1 MSLPVLDSAM
11 IPRCPPLLIVTCAA
25 CLSLSTRS
33 VQAAQPQLV
42 TPLLAKSGQ
51 QAKPSFW
58 ASPLFLGGLGATGL
72 VGALTVF
79 ILKRNTRNAL
89 PESAPEISE
98 LQPATSTASAQP
110 IPSPKLPSLN
120 GNSHSALKPD
130 FPIRNGNGQM
140 QTETLSQAEALE
152 TLLQVVEPP
161 EPTPA
166 PELKFQETTR
176 LARVNIV
183 DELIQDL
190 RASDPVKR
198 RKVIWELGQRGD
210 TRAVQPLVDLLVDSD
225 SKQRSLILSALS
237 EIGTRTLKPMT
248 RALAVSLQD
257 ENSEVRKNAIRDL
270 TRVYDMV
277 SQISNLL
284 HKATEDSDQDVQET
298 AKWALG
304 QLNRIR
310 STPGETLPALKNS
323 VSPPESLP

>member
-1 MSLPVLDSAM
+1 MVRPQ
-11 IPRCPPLLIVTCAA
+11 LLIVTCMA
-25 CLSLSTRS
+25 CLGVSTRPVS
-33 VQAAQPQLV
+33 AVQLPPVLAQ
-42 TPLLAKSGQ
+42 TTQ
-51 QAKPSFW
+51 QARTPFW
-58 ASPLFLGGLGATGL
+58 ASPLFLGGLGATSV
-72 VGALTVF
+72 VGAATVF
-79 ILKRNTRNAL
+79 ILKRSSRST
-89 PESAPEISE
+89 PEILEPITPEPEAIVPPKPPSLSE
-98 LQPATSTASAQP
+98 
-110 IPSPKLPSLN
+110 LPSLN
-120 GNSHSALKPD
+120 GTASKPD
-130 FPIRNGNGQM
+130 FSPRNGHT
-140 QTETLSQAEALE
+140 QTETLSQAETLE
-152 TLLQVVEPP
+152 ALLQVVDSPK
-161 EPTPA
+161 PA
-166 PELKFQETTR
+166 PQPKLEETTR
-176 LARVNIV
+176 LAKVNIV

-190 RASDPVKR
+190 RSPDPVKR

-284 HKATEDSDQDVQET
+284 HKATEDADKDVQET

-310 STPGETLPALKNS
+310 SAPGDSLPALKNS

>member
-11 IPRCPPLLIVTCAA
+11 IRPQLLIVTCAA

-51 QAKPSFW
+51 QAKPPFW
-58 ASPLFLGGLGATGL
+58 ASPLFLGGLGATSL
-72 VGALTVF
+72 VGAFTVF
-79 ILKRNTRNAL
+79 ILKRNVRPT
-89 PESAPEISE
+89 PEILESNE
-98 LQPATSTASAQP
+98 ILESIAKHSTSLPDSQPVP
-110 IPSPKLPSLN
+110 PPKPSIVN
-120 GNSHSALKPD
+120 GTSHSAPKPD
-130 FPIRNGNGQM
+130 SPIRNGNGHT

-161 EPTPA
+161 KPTPQ
-166 PELKFQETTR
+166 PKLEETTR
-176 LARVNIV
+176 LAKVNIV

-190 RASDPVKR
+190 CAPDPVKR

-210 TRAVQPLVDLLVDSD
+210 TRAVQPLVDLLIDSD

-248 RALAVSLQD
+248 RALAISLQD

-310 STPGETLPALKNS
+310 STPADSLPALKNS

>member
-1 MSLPVLDSAM
+1 M
-11 IPRCPPLLIVTCAA
+11 IPRCPTLLIITCAT
-25 CLSLSTRS
+25 CLSLSTRP
-33 VQAAQPQLV
+33 VQAVQHQPI
-42 TPLLAKSGQ
+42 LLTQSGQ
-51 QAKPSFW
+51 PAKTPFW
-58 ASPLFLGGLGATGL
+58 ASPLFLGSVGATSI
-72 VGALTVF
+72 VGAVTVF
-79 ILKRNTRNAL
+79 VLRRTARQIL
-89 PESAPEISE
+89 PEIPESDTQRTEGIATDP
-98 LQPATSTASAQP
+98 QPVLP
-110 IPSPKLPSLN
+110 PKLSETN
-120 GNSHSALKPD
+120 GATALLKSD
-130 FPIRNGNGQM
+130 FPTRNGNGH
-140 QTETLSQAEALE
+140 TETLSQTQALE
-152 TLLQVVEPP
+152 TLTQVIEAPK
-161 EPTPA
+161 PA
-166 PELKFQETTR
+166 LPKIEETTR
-176 LARVNIV
+176 LAKVNIV

-210 TRAVQPLVDLLVDSD
+210 TRAVQPLVDLLIDSD

-248 RALAVSLQD
+248 RALAISLQD

-310 STPGETLPALKNS
+310 STPSNNLPALKNS

>member
-1 MSLPVLDSAM
+1 MLPSVLDSSM
-11 IPRCPPLLIVTCAA
+11 IPRCPPLLIVACAI
-25 CLSLSTRS
+25 CLSLSTKS
-33 VQAAQPQLV
+33 VEAVQPQ
-42 TPLLAKSGQ
+42 PLFLTQSGQ
-51 QAKPSFW
+51 PAKMPFW
-58 ASPLFLGGLGATGL
+58 ASPLVLGGIGATSI
-72 VGALTVF
+72 VGAVTVLV
-79 ILKRNTRNAL
+79 LKRTGRSQSAIAEI
-89 PESAPEISE
+89 PESGTEHNIVPQSAEPSK
-98 LQPATSTASAQP
+98 LSATNGAASSA
-110 IPSPKLPSLN
+110 PKLDLPM
-120 GNSHSALKPD
+120 
-130 FPIRNGNGQM
+130 RNGNGHSH
-140 QTETLSQAEALE
+140 TETLPQLQALE
-152 TLLQVVEPP
+152 TLTQVIEAPKPP
-161 EPTPA
+161 PKIE
-166 PELKFQETTR
+166 QTTR

-190 RASDPVKR
+190 RVSDPVKR

-248 RALAVSLQD
+248 RALAISLQD

-277 SQISNLL
+277 SQISHLL

-310 STPGETLPALKNS
+310 STPGENLPALKNS
-323 VSPPESLP
+323 VSPPENLP